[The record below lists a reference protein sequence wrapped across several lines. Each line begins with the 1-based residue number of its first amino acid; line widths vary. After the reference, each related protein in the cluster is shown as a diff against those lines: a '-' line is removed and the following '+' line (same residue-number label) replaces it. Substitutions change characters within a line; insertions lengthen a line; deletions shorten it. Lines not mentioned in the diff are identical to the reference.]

1 MTGIKAPGSSPARI
15 VAAIHSR
22 HGMAMVRSRW
32 GGIPRGNAPAGKFF
46 RTETI
51 SGVWWLID
59 PDGGRFLSKGVN
71 TVRYD
76 QDAVQNSDR
85 IPYAEACRRK
95 YGSEDAWR
103 AAAAAR
109 LLSWGF
115 NTLGSWSDMRVAN
128 AGPSPLAAT
137 PTLHLGS
144 AFASRSSNAAPQ
156 AFPDV
161 FDPAFE
167 RHVAQ
172 RAHDL
177 CAPWCE
183 DQHII
188 GWFSDNE
195 LRWGPDWRGDDA
207 LLTLFLN
214 LPPQSPGR
222 RASLELLRERYGSF
236 ADFNTVWRSSL
247 GGWDELAASPHIA
260 PPCPQQPTCKRDAT
274 TDAQISSSDPEHAAF
289 LADCDLF
296 AGRIAHRYFSTV
308 SAAVRKADPNHLFLG
323 CRFAYAPSSS
333 VIDAAKPHLDI
344 LSFNN
349 YDPDVATV
357 IDSYAATGK
366 PCMVTEFSFRGDDSG
381 LPNTIGAG
389 LRVPR
394 QTDRARCFRSFV
406 ESGLSHPNLVGYH
419 WFEHADQPAEG
430 RFDGENS
437 NYGTVTIEDV
447 AYEELTRTM
456 ADVNARAETIH
467 AGAAAPGWAAK

>member
-1 MTGIKAPGSSPARI
+1 MI
-15 VAAIHSR
+15 AAIHSR
-22 HGMAMVRSRW
+22 HGMAMARTRW
-32 GGIPRGNAPAGKFF
+32 GGIPRSNAPAGFF
-46 RTETI
+46 RTENT
-51 SGVWWLID
+51 SGIWWLID

-71 TVRYD
+71 TVCYN
-76 QDAVQNSDR
+76 QDSIQNGDR

-115 NTLGSWSDMRVAN
+115 NTLGSWSDMGVAK
-128 AGPSPLAAT
+128 AGLLPLALT
-137 PTLHLGS
+137 PMLDIGS
-144 AFASRSSNAAPQ
+144 TFASRSRNEPQ
-156 AFPDV
+156 SFPDV

-167 RHVAQ
+167 RHVTQ
-172 RAHDL
+172 RAHDF
-177 CAPWCE
+177 CAPWSK

-195 LRWGPDWRGDDA
+195 LRWGPDWRGDDT
-207 LLTLFLN
+207 LLMLFLN

-222 RASLELLRERYGSF
+222 QASLALLKERYISF
-236 ADFNTVWRSSL
+236 ADFNTVWRLSL
-247 GGWDELAASPHIA
+247 GGWNELAASPHIA
-260 PPCPQQPTCKRDAT
+260 APYPRQPACKRNAT
-274 TDAQISSSDPEHAAF
+274 TNAPIGASDPKHVAF
-289 LADCDLF
+289 LADCDFF
-296 AGRIAHRYFSTV
+296 AGRVARRYFTTV
-308 SAAVRKADPNHLFLG
+308 SSAVRKADPNHLFLG
-323 CRFAYAPSSS
+323 CRFAYVPPSS
-333 VIDAAKPHLDI
+333 VIDAAGPDVDI

-349 YDPDVATV
+349 YDLDIAAVV
-357 IDSYAATGK
+357 DSYASIGK

-394 QTDRARCFRSFV
+394 QADRAKCYRSFV
-406 ESGLSHPNLVGYH
+406 ERGLLHPNLVGYH

-447 AYEELTRTM
+447 AYGELTQTM
-456 ADVNARAETIH
+456 ADVNARAEKIH
-467 AGAAAPGWAAK
+467 ASAAGLGWAVK